1 MGRAGVSR
9 VTPEAA
15 VEQTNAQ
22 FYSALSL
29 ADLGVMQRVWLA
41 SEEAVCVHPGWQA
54 IYGWSA
60 IRQSW
65 QNIFA
70 QQGPLHVWPTEVQVR
85 VYGQTAEAHC
95 IENIDSGQLPNAG
108 MVQTQATNIFRL
120 VNGEWKLLEHHAHV
134 RRTNQI
140 QKPERFSR
148 N

>member
-1 MGRAGVSR
+1 MGCAGVSR

-15 VEQTNAQ
+15 VERANAQ

-29 ADLGVMQRVWLA
+29 AELGAMQRVWLA
-41 SEEAVCVHPGWQA
+41 SEEAICTHPGWPA

-60 IRQSW
+60 IRKSW
-65 QNIFA
+65 HNIFA
-70 QQGPLHVWPTEVQVR
+70 QQGPLYVWPTEVQVR

-108 MVQTQATNIFRL
+108 VVQTQATNIFRL
-120 VNGEWKLLEHHAHV
+120 ANDAWKLLEHHAHV
-134 RRTNQI
+134 RRTNQT
-140 QKPERFSR
+140 QQLERFSR